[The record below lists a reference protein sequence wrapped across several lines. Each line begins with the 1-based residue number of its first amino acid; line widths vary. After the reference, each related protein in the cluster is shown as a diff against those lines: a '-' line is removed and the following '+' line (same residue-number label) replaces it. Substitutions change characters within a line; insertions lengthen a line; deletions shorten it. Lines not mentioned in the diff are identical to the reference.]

1 MRPHPHA
8 VEGAVVTDRL
18 TWLGHATVL
27 IEVAGAAL
35 LTDPV
40 LRPRVAHLRRYA
52 TAPAPPSRV
61 DVILVSHAHHDHLDL
76 PSLRLLDP
84 QAPVVV
90 PPGAARALRRS
101 GRDVREL
108 APGQT
113 LEIGDVRIVAV
124 PAIHDGRRWPLS
136 RPAAAVGYLIDG
148 ARSVYFAGDTERFE
162 DMANLRGVDVA
173 LLPIWGWG
181 PKLGPG
187 HMDPEQAARATA
199 ELRPGVVVPIH
210 WGTFGPLGSRARGD
224 HVRREPAR
232 LFASHMSELA
242 PDVGVRVLAPGES
255 MALVSA

>member
-1 MRPHPHA
+1 M
-8 VEGAVVTDRL
+8 TDRL

-35 LTDPV
+35 LTDPL

-52 TAPAPPSRV
+52 TTPAAPSRV
-61 DVILVSHAHHDHLDL
+61 DVVLVSHAHHDHLDL

-84 QAPVVV
+84 QAPVIV
-90 PPGAARALRRS
+90 PPGAGRALRRS
-101 GRDVREL
+101 GRDVHEL

-113 LEIGDVRIVAV
+113 LQIGAARIAAV

-136 RPAAAVGYLIDG
+136 RPSAAVGYVVDG

-162 DMANLRGVDVA
+162 RMGDLRGVDVA

-181 PKLGPG
+181 PRLGPG

-210 WGTFGPLGSRARGD
+210 WGTFRPLGSRARSD
-224 HVRREPAR
+224 RVRREPAR
-232 LFASHMSELA
+232 LFAARVSELV
-242 PDVGVRVLAPGES
+242 PDVTVRVLAPGES
-255 MALVSA
+255 MTLVSA